1 MESIRSE
8 RVNGLIKTG
17 FYSTFESLK
26 KKYSKELDKFTT
38 RFRLT
43 WRETPDG
50 KVRNG
55 RFSIKNFLSKFIS
68 LSNKKLTEGVF
79 LLLIVVDETIKMPV
93 DKQDITKLTLECA
106 VLGEFMTLFGL
117 YQVEID
123 SFLNN
128 KTVIKKFIE
137 SVDWLMSTVN
147 EKIKYRDKYFM
158 QLGLNQFE
166 NKEHS
171 ETFIKFSKDL
181 GMYSDRYSYFMHQC
195 VIETKNA
202 FRRTFDF
209 LNSINVRDHP
219 EVCVCNLC
227 ILCDKYLEKYGLN

>member
-1 MESIRSE
+1 MEHIRSD

-17 FYSTFESLK
+17 FYSMFESLK
-26 KKYSKELDKFTT
+26 KKYSKELDNFTT

-68 LSNKKLTEGVF
+68 LSNKRLTEGVF

-93 DKQDITKLTLECA
+93 DKQDIKNLTLECA

-123 SFLNN
+123 SFLNG
-128 KTVIKKFIE
+128 KIVIKKFIE
-137 SVDWLMSTVN
+137 SVDWLMSSVN
-147 EKIKYRDKYFM
+147 EKIKYRDDYFM
-158 QLGLNQFE
+158 MLGINQFE
-166 NKEHS
+166 NKEHVDI
-171 ETFIKFSKDL
+171 FIRFTKDL
-181 GMYSDRYSYFMHQC
+181 DMYPNRYSYFMHQC
-195 VIETKNA
+195 IIETKNA
-202 FRRTFDF
+202 FRKAFNF
-209 LNSINVRDHP
+209 LNSINIRDHP

-227 ILCDKYLEKYGLN
+227 ILCDKYLEKYELN